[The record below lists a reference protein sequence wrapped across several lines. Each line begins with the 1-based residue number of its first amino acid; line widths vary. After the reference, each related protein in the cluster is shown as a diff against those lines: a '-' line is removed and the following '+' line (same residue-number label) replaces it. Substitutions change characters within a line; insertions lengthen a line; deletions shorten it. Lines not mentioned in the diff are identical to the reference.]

1 MSAGTIVGYVT
12 RRDGSPISGAEIW
25 ISRTG
30 ESGSDAELKPAAKT
44 DSRGYFQLNLSDG
57 AAADIAE
64 VGGKLNVSVGG
75 SKSGRTNSKESIA
88 DESRFEVTGYLI
100 KERLWKPD
108 V

>member
-1 MSAGTIVGYVT
+1 MSAGTIIGYVT
-12 RRDGSPISGAEIW
+12 RPNGSPISDAEIW

-30 ESGSDAELKPAAKT
+30 EYGSEAEMKPAATT

-75 SKSGRTNSKESIA
+75 SKGGRTNSKEIVA

-108 V
+108 A